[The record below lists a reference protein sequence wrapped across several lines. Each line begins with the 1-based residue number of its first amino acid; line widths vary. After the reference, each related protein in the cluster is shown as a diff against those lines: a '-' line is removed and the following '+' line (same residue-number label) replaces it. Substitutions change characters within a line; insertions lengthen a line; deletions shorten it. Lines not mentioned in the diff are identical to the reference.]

1 MRAWPGAL
9 PAQRLQARLRPV
21 LAQARSRWRGL
32 SQRERKQIQGMLAV
46 VAAAFVWLVLVKP
59 PLATLRHWNTE
70 LPRLRS
76 QAAALADVLSDAG
89 SPAAA
94 AASAS
99 SAAGPAERVRASL
112 DAAGLAGA
120 YQLRE
125 AGPDLQI
132 EFGDAAAASRVMDWL
147 LAAPASLGMVV
158 QQATLQRSEDGAS
171 PGQKSHVRATAT
183 VALKR
188 QTGNGS

>member
-21 LAQARSRWRGL
+21 LAQAQSRWRGL
-32 SQRERKQIQGMLAV
+32 PPRERKQILGMLAV

-76 QAAALADVLSDAG
+76 QAAALADVLSGAG
-89 SPAAA
+89 S
-94 AASAS
+94 SAIADTS
-99 SAAGPAERVRASL
+99 RKPAERVRASL

-125 AGPDLQI
+125 AGPGLQI

>member
-1 MRAWPGAL
+1 MSAWPGAL
-9 PAQRLQARLRPV
+9 HARRLQARLQPV

-32 SQRERKQIQGMLAV
+32 SQRERKQILGMLAV
-46 VAAAFVWLVLVKP
+46 VAVAFVWLVLVKP

-89 SPAAA
+89 SPATA
-94 AASAS
+94 AASS
-99 SAAGPAERVRASL
+99 SAGPAERVRASL
-112 DAAGLAGA
+112 DASGLAGA

-125 AGPDLQI
+125 AGAAWEI

-188 QTGNGS
+188 QPGNGS